1 MIYSSLFNCPR
12 KTECWRKVVGL
23 KPDRAKPNVHEGG
36 LTILLTGA
44 LNYNL
49 PAALNKLNDLKSKMF
64 KIFEKCFK
72 VALDF
77 S

>member
-1 MIYSSLFNCPR
+1 MLYSSLFYCPR
-12 KTECWRKVVGL
+12 KIECWRKVVGL
-23 KPDRAKPNVHEGG
+23 KPDRDKPNVHEGG

-44 LNYNL
+44 LIT
-49 PAALNKLNDLKSKMF
+49 AALMF

-72 VALDF
+72 AALDF